1 MRRRTFL
8 FFIPSVM
15 SALAGALI
23 PLSLPVG
30 STLSVLTMLTAVGLA
45 FLALRQANAERD
57 RREREQGN
65 APGVARGAWAAAGRW
80 LARH

>member
-8 FFIPSVM
+8 FSIPAAM
-15 SALAGALI
+15 SAMAAALM
-23 PLSLPVG
+23 PLSLPAG
-30 STLSVLTMLTAVGLA
+30 LTLLLLTMLTAVGLA
-45 FLALRQANAERD
+45 FLALRHANAERD

-65 APGVARGAWAAAGRW
+65 APEGARSAWEAGRW